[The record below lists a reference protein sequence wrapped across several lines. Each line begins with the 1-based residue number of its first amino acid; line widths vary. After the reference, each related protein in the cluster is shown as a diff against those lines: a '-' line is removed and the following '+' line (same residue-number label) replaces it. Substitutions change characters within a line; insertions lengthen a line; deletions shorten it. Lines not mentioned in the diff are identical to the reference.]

1 VSAAVTSKGPSVTG
15 GFWASLVAVMQKEF
29 VHLRRDRGALFLVFF
44 IPLVQLTLY
53 GAIDQT
59 VKDLPTVVVDHDRSR
74 FSRELMDELRATK
87 TFKVTLVTSNADEA
101 RSAIAAG
108 RVRVGI
114 EIPPD
119 FHDKRARGTGANIL
133 ALIDGSDSTV
143 SAQALAAVN
152 GIALTKNLE
161 AAEGRGVTGSDKV
174 EPALVAHPVILFNP
188 SGRTA
193 NYIIPGLV
201 AVILQLIGI
210 VQTAIAIVRER
221 EKGTLEQLLVTP
233 IDPLGL
239 MLGKVVPYLFVGV
252 GEVMLILVAMRF
264 GFGVPIR
271 GSIVFLFA
279 MCIIYLFALLS
290 LGLYISTVAKTQQSA
305 QGMAQLFFLPAIF
318 LSGYIFPA
326 AGLPWPLYWL
336 GRLMPVTHMI
346 EVMRGV
352 VLRQATPLELMP
364 SVLSLVAMSLVL
376 MTLTVR
382 RFRKVSL
389 A

>member
-1 VSAAVTSKGPSVTG
+1 MSTG
-15 GFWASLVAVMQKEF
+15 TFWSSFVAVLQKEF

-44 IPLVQLTLY
+44 LPLVQLTMY

-59 VKDLPTVVVDHDRSR
+59 VKDLPTVIVDHDRSR
-74 FSRELMDELRATK
+74 YSRELEDELRATK
-87 TFKVTLVTSNADEA
+87 TFKITLVTSSSDEA

-108 RVRVGI
+108 TVRVGV

-119 FHDKRARGTGANIL
+119 FHDKRARETGAHVL

-143 SAQALAAVN
+143 SAQALAAIN
-152 GIALTKNLE
+152 GIAFTKNLASAE
-161 AAEGRGVTGSDKV
+161 ARGATGSDSIG
-174 EPALVAHPVILFNP
+174 PMLSAHPVILFNP

-201 AVILQLIGI
+201 AVILQLVGI

-221 EKGTLEQLLVTP
+221 ERGTLEQLLVTP

-239 MLGKVVPYLFVGV
+239 MLGKVVPYLFVGI
-252 GEVMLILVAMRF
+252 GEVSMILVAMRF

-271 GSIVFLFA
+271 GSIVFLFV
-279 MCIIYLFALLS
+279 MCLIYLFALLS
-290 LGLYISTVAKTQQSA
+290 LGLYISTVARTQQAA

-326 AGLPWPLYWL
+326 AGLPLPLYWL

-346 EVMRGV
+346 EIMRGV
-352 VLRQATPLELMP
+352 VLRDATVLEMMP
-364 SVLSLVAMSLVL
+364 SVLALVAMAAVL
-376 MTLTVR
+376 MSLTVR

>member
-1 VSAAVTSKGPSVTG
+1 VTTG
-15 GFWASLVAVMQKEF
+15 SFWSSFVAVMQKEF
-29 VHLRRDRGALFLVFF
+29 VHLRRDRGALVMVFVL
-44 IPLVQLTLY
+44 PLVQLTLY

-59 VKDLPTVVVDHDRSR
+59 VKDLPTVIVDHDRSR
-74 FSRELMDELRATK
+74 YSRELEDELRATK
-87 TFKVTLVTSNADEA
+87 TFKVTLVTSSSEEA

-108 RVRVGI
+108 RVRVGV

-119 FHDKRARGTGANIL
+119 FHDRRARGNGANIL

-143 SAQALAAVN
+143 SAQALAAIN
-152 GIALTKNLE
+152 GIALTKNLA
-161 AAEGRGVTGSDKV
+161 AAEVPGTSGGDNRDPV
-174 EPALVAHPVILFNP
+174 LVAHPVILFNP

-201 AVILQLIGI
+201 AVILQLVGI

-239 MLGKVVPYLFVGV
+239 MMGKVIPYLFVGV
-252 GEVMLILVAMRF
+252 SEVMMILTVMRF
-264 GFGVPIR
+264 VFGVPIR
-271 GSIVFLFA
+271 GNIVFLFV

-290 LGLYISTVAKTQQSA
+290 LGLYISTVAKTQQAA
-305 QGMAQLFFLPAIF
+305 QGIAQLFFLPAIF

-346 EVMRGV
+346 EIMRGV
-352 VLRQATPLELMP
+352 VLREATPLELLP
-364 SVLSLVAMSLVL
+364 SVLALMAMSLVL

>member
-1 VSAAVTSKGPSVTG
+1 VTTG
-15 GFWASLVAVMQKEF
+15 SFWSSFVAVMQKEF
-29 VHLRRDRGALFLVFF
+29 LHLTRDRGAIFLVFLL
-44 IPLVQLTLY
+44 PLVQLTLY

-59 VKDLPTVVVDHDRSR
+59 VKDLPTVIVDHDRSR
-74 FSRELMDELRATK
+74 YSRELLDELQATK
-87 TFKVTLVTSNADEA
+87 TFKISLITSSSDEA

-108 RVRVGI
+108 RARVGV

-119 FHDKRARGTGANIL
+119 FHDRRARGTGGQIL

-143 SAQALAAVN
+143 SAQALAAIN
-152 GIALTKNLE
+152 GIAAAKNLE
-161 AAEGRGVTGSDKV
+161 AANARGTKDGASV
-174 EPALVAHPVILFNP
+174 EPLLSVHPAILFNP

-239 MLGKVVPYLFVGV
+239 MLGKVVPYLLVGV
-252 GEVMLILVAMRF
+252 FEVMMILFAMRF

-279 MCIIYLFALLS
+279 MCIVYLFALLS

-326 AGLPWPLYWL
+326 AGLPLPLYWL

-352 VLRQATPLELMP
+352 VLREATPLELMP
-364 SVLSLVAMSLVL
+364 NVLSLIAMSVVL
-376 MTLTVR
+376 MSLTVR
-382 RFRKVSL
+382 RFRMVSL

>member
-1 VSAAVTSKGPSVTG
+1 MSSR
-15 GFWASLVAVMQKEF
+15 GFLNSFVAVMQKEF

-44 IPLVQLTLY
+44 LPLVQLTLY

-59 VKDLPTVVVDHDRSR
+59 VKDLPTVIVDHDHSR
-74 FSRELMDELRATK
+74 YSRELLDEMRATK
-87 TFKVTLVTSNADEA
+87 TFKIALVTSSANEA

-108 RVRVGI
+108 RVRVGV

-119 FHDKRARGTGANIL
+119 FHERRAMGSGANIL
-133 ALIDGSDSTV
+133 VLIDGSDSTV
-143 SAQALAAVN
+143 SAQALAAIN
-152 GIALTKNLE
+152 GLAATKNLE
-161 AAEGRGVTGSDKV
+161 AAEARSTSGTVRLES
-174 EPALVAHPVILFNP
+174 ALSAHPVILFNP

-239 MLGKVVPYLFVGV
+239 MLGKVIPYLFVGV
-252 GEVMLILVAMRF
+252 GEVMIILFAMRF

-279 MCIIYLFALLS
+279 MCLVYLFALLS
-290 LGLYISTVAKTQQSA
+290 LGLYISTVARTQQQA

-346 EVMRGV
+346 EIMRGV
-352 VLRQATPLELMP
+352 VLREATALEMMP
-364 SVLSLVAMSLVL
+364 SVLALVAMSLAL

>member
-1 VSAAVTSKGPSVTG
+1 
-15 GFWASLVAVMQKEF
+15 
-29 VHLRRDRGALFLVFF
+29 LRRDRGALFLVFF
-44 IPLVQLTLY
+44 LPLVQLTLY

-59 VKDLPTVVVDHDRSR
+59 VKDLPTVIVDHDHSR
-74 FSRELMDELRATK
+74 YSRELLDEMRATK
-87 TFKVTLVTSNADEA
+87 TFKIAMVTSSADEA

-108 RVRVGI
+108 RVRVGV

-119 FHDKRARGTGANIL
+119 YHERRAEGAGANIL
-133 ALIDGSDSTV
+133 VLIDGSDSTV
-143 SAQALAAVN
+143 SAQALAAIN
-152 GIALTKNLE
+152 GLAATKNLE
-161 AAEGRGVTGSDKV
+161 AAETRSMSGTVKFASTLS
-174 EPALVAHPVILFNP
+174 AHPVILFNP

-279 MCIIYLFALLS
+279 MCLIYLFALLS
-290 LGLYISTVAKTQQSA
+290 LGLYISTVARTQQQA

-346 EVMRGV
+346 EIMRGV
-352 VLRQATPLELMP
+352 VLREATVLEMMP
-364 SVLSLVAMSLVL
+364 SVLALIAMSLVL

>member
-1 VSAAVTSKGPSVTG
+1 MSSR
-15 GFWASLVAVMQKEF
+15 GFWNSFVAVMQKEF

-44 IPLVQLTLY
+44 LPLVQLTLY

-59 VKDLPTVVVDHDRSR
+59 VKDLPTVIVDHDHSR
-74 FSRELMDELRATK
+74 YSRELLDEMRATK
-87 TFKVTLVTSNADEA
+87 TFKIAMVTSSADEA

-108 RVRVGI
+108 RVRVGV

-119 FHDKRARGTGANIL
+119 YHERRAEGAGANIL
-133 ALIDGSDSTV
+133 VLIDGSDSTV
-143 SAQALAAVN
+143 SAQALAAIN
-152 GIALTKNLE
+152 GLAATKNLE
-161 AAEGRGVTGSDKV
+161 AAETRSMSGTVKFASTLS
-174 EPALVAHPVILFNP
+174 AHPVILFNP

-279 MCIIYLFALLS
+279 MCLIYLFALLS
-290 LGLYISTVAKTQQSA
+290 LGLYISTVARTQQQA

-346 EVMRGV
+346 EIMRGV
-352 VLRQATPLELMP
+352 VLREATVLEMMP
-364 SVLSLVAMSLVL
+364 SVLALIAMSLVL

>member
-1 VSAAVTSKGPSVTG
+1 MTTG
-15 GFWASLVAVMQKEF
+15 SFWASFVAVMQKEF
-29 VHLRRDRGALFLVFF
+29 LHLTRDRGAIFLVFF
-44 IPLVQLTLY
+44 LPLVQLTLY

-59 VKDLPTVVVDHDRSR
+59 VRDLPTVIVDHDRSR
-74 FSRELMDELRATK
+74 YSRELLDELRATK
-87 TFKVTLVTSNADEA
+87 TFKISMITSNADEA

-108 RVRVGI
+108 RVRVGV

-119 FHDKRARGTGANIL
+119 FHDRLASGRGAQIL

-152 GIALTKNLE
+152 GIAATKNLQ
-161 AAEGRGVTGSDKV
+161 AANAKRTNEGANI
-174 EPALVAHPVILFNP
+174 EPLLSVHPAILFNP

-221 EKGTLEQLLVTP
+221 ERGTLEQLLVTP

-239 MLGKVVPYLFVGV
+239 MLGKVVPYLFVGI
-252 GEVMLILVAMRF
+252 GEVMLILFAMRF

-279 MCIIYLFALLS
+279 MCIVYLFALLS

-326 AGLPWPLYWL
+326 AGLPLPLYWL

-352 VLRQATPLELMP
+352 VLREATPLELMP
-364 SVLSLVAMSLVL
+364 NVLSLVAMSVVL
-376 MTLTVR
+376 MALTVR
-382 RFRKVSL
+382 RFRAVSL

>member
-1 VSAAVTSKGPSVTG
+1 MSSR
-15 GFWASLVAVMQKEF
+15 GFWNSFVAVMQKEF
-29 VHLRRDRGALFLVFF
+29 VHLRRDKGALFLVFF
-44 IPLVQLTLY
+44 LPLVQLTLY

-59 VKDLPTVVVDHDRSR
+59 VKDLPTVIVDHDHSR
-74 FSRELMDELRATK
+74 YSRELLDEMRATK
-87 TFKVTLVTSNADEA
+87 TFTIAMITSSADEA

-108 RVRVGI
+108 RVRVGV

-119 FHDKRARGTGANIL
+119 FHERRAEGSGANIL
-133 ALIDGSDSTV
+133 VLIDGSDSTV
-143 SAQALAAVN
+143 SAQALAAIN
-152 GIALTKNLE
+152 GLAATKNLE
-161 AAEGRGVTGSDKV
+161 AAEARSMSGTVRS
-174 EPALVAHPVILFNP
+174 ESALLAHPVILFNP

-252 GEVMLILVAMRF
+252 GEVMLILFAMRF

-279 MCIIYLFALLS
+279 MCLVYLFALLS
-290 LGLYISTVAKTQQSA
+290 LGLYISTVARTQQQA

-346 EVMRGV
+346 EIMRGV
-352 VLRQATPLELMP
+352 VLREATVLEMMP
-364 SVLSLVAMSLVL
+364 SVLALAAMSLVL

>member
-1 VSAAVTSKGPSVTG
+1 MSSR
-15 GFWASLVAVMQKEF
+15 GFWNSFVAVMQKEF
-29 VHLRRDRGALFLVFF
+29 VHLRRDKGALFLVVFL
-44 IPLVQLTLY
+44 PLVQLTLY

-59 VKDLPTVVVDHDRSR
+59 VKDLPTVIVDHDHSR
-74 FSRELMDELRATK
+74 YSRELLDELRATK
-87 TFKVTLVTSNADEA
+87 TFKIAMVTSSSDEA

-108 RVRVGI
+108 RVRVGV

-119 FHDKRARGTGANIL
+119 FHERRAEGSGANVL
-133 ALIDGSDSTV
+133 VLIDGSDSTV
-143 SAQALAAVN
+143 SAQALAAIN
-152 GIALTKNLE
+152 GLAATKNLE
-161 AAEGRGVTGSDKV
+161 AAEARSMTGTVKLERVLS
-174 EPALVAHPVILFNP
+174 AHPVILFNP

-221 EKGTLEQLLVTP
+221 ERGTLEQLLVTP

-252 GEVMLILVAMRF
+252 GEVMLILFAMRF

-279 MCIIYLFALLS
+279 MCIVYLFALLS
-290 LGLYISTVAKTQQSA
+290 LGLYISTVARTQQQA

-346 EVMRGV
+346 EIMRGV
-352 VLRQATPLELMP
+352 VLREATALEMMP
-364 SVLSLVAMSLVL
+364 SVLALVAMSLVL

>member
-1 VSAAVTSKGPSVTG
+1 MSSR
-15 GFWASLVAVMQKEF
+15 GFWNSFVAVMQKEF
-29 VHLRRDRGALFLVFF
+29 VHLRRDKGALFLVFF
-44 IPLVQLTLY
+44 LPLVQLTLY

-59 VKDLPTVVVDHDRSR
+59 VKDLPTVIVDHDHSR
-74 FSRELMDELRATK
+74 YSRELLDEMRATK
-87 TFKVTLVTSNADEA
+87 TFKITFITSSADEA

-108 RVRVGI
+108 RVRVGV

-119 FHDKRARGTGANIL
+119 FHERRAEGSGANIL
-133 ALIDGSDSTV
+133 VLIDGSDSTV
-143 SAQALAAVN
+143 SAQALAAIN
-152 GIALTKNLE
+152 GLAATKNLE
-161 AAEGRGVTGSDKV
+161 AAEARSMSGTVKLES
-174 EPALVAHPVILFNP
+174 ALLAHPVILFNP

-221 EKGTLEQLLVTP
+221 ERGTLEQLLVTP

-252 GEVMLILVAMRF
+252 GEVMLILFAMRF

-279 MCIIYLFALLS
+279 MCLIYLFALLS
-290 LGLYISTVAKTQQSA
+290 LGLYISTVARTQQQA

-346 EVMRGV
+346 EIMRGV
-352 VLRQATPLELMP
+352 VLREATALEMMP
-364 SVLSLVAMSLVL
+364 SVLSLIAMSLVL

>member
-1 VSAAVTSKGPSVTG
+1 MNG
-15 GFWASLVAVMQKEF
+15 GFSGFWTSFVAVLQKEF
-29 VHLRRDRGALFLVFF
+29 VHLRRDRGSLLLVFV

-59 VKDLPTVVVDHDRSR
+59 VRDLPTAIVDHDRSR
-74 FSRELMDELRATK
+74 YSRELLDELRATK
-87 TFKVTLVTSNADEA
+87 TFKVTMVTSSSDEA

-108 RVRVGI
+108 RARVGV

-119 FHDKRARGTGANIL
+119 FHDLRARGEGAHIL

-143 SAQALAAVN
+143 SAQALAAIN
-152 GIALTKNLE
+152 GIAAAKSLE
-161 AAEGRGVTGSDKV
+161 AANARSSTGSVRV
-174 EPALVAHPVILFNP
+174 EPILSAHPVILFNP

-193 NYIIPGLV
+193 NFIIPGLI
-201 AVILQLIGI
+201 AIILQLIGI
-210 VQTAIAIVRER
+210 VQTAIAIVKER

-252 GEVMLILVAMRF
+252 GEVCLILAAMRF

-271 GSIVFLFA
+271 GSIVFLFV

-290 LGLYISTVAKTQQSA
+290 LGLYISTVAKTQQAA

-326 AGLPWPLYWL
+326 AGLPLPLYWL

-352 VLRQATPLELMP
+352 VLREATPLELWP
-364 SVLSLVAMSLVL
+364 SVASLVVMSVVL

-389 A
+389 F

>member
-1 VSAAVTSKGPSVTG
+1 VTTG
-15 GFWASLVAVMQKEF
+15 GFWSSFVAVMQKEF
-29 VHLRRDRGALFLVFF
+29 VHLRRDRSAIIMVFVL
-44 IPLVQLTLY
+44 PLVQLTLY

-59 VKDLPTVVVDHDRSR
+59 VRDLPTVIVDRDHSR
-74 FSRELMDELRATK
+74 YSRELLDELRATR
-87 TFKVTLVTSNADEA
+87 TFKVTMITSSSEEA
-101 RSAIAAG
+101 KSAIAAG
-108 RVRVGI
+108 RARVGV

-119 FHDKRARGTGANIL
+119 FHDRRSRGTGAHIL

-143 SAQALAAVN
+143 SSQALAAIN
-152 GIALTKNLE
+152 GIAATKNLE
-161 AAEGRGVTGSDKV
+161 AADARGADGSVKS
-174 EPALVAHPVILFNP
+174 EPLLSVHPAILFNP

-193 NYIIPGLV
+193 NFIIPGLV

-221 EKGTLEQLLVTP
+221 ERGTLEQLLVTP

-252 GEVMLILVAMRF
+252 GEVMLILFVMRF

-279 MCIIYLFALLS
+279 MCLVYLFALLS
-290 LGLYISTVAKTQQSA
+290 LGLYISTVAKTQQAA

-326 AGLPWPLYWL
+326 AGLPLPLYWL

-352 VLRQATPLELMP
+352 VLREATPLELLP
-364 SVLSLVAMSLVL
+364 NVLSLVAMSIVL
-376 MTLTVR
+376 MALTVR
-382 RFRKVSL
+382 RFRRVSL

>member
-1 VSAAVTSKGPSVTG
+1 MTGAADTG
-15 GFWASLVAVMQKEF
+15 SFWSSFVAVAQKEF
-29 VHLRRDRGALFLVFF
+29 VHLRRDRSSLFLVFF
-44 IPLVQLTLY
+44 IPLMQLALY

-59 VKDLPTVVVDHDRSR
+59 VKDLPTVIVDHDRSR
-74 FSRELMDELRATK
+74 YSRELLDELRATK
-87 TFKVTLVTSNADEA
+87 TFKITMVTDSSVEA

-108 RVRVGI
+108 RVRVGV

-119 FHDKRARGTGANIL
+119 FHDRRARGTGANVL

-143 SAQALAAVN
+143 SQQALAAIN
-152 GIALTKNLE
+152 GIAFTKNLE
-161 AAEGRGVTGSDKV
+161 SAETAGESGSERTV
-174 EPALVAHPVILFNP
+174 SALVAHPVILFNP

-210 VQTAIAIVRER
+210 VQTAIAIVKER

-252 GEVMLILVAMRF
+252 GEVMLILLAMRF

-271 GSIVFLFA
+271 GSIVFLFV

-326 AGLPWPLYWL
+326 AGLPLPLYWL
-336 GRLMPVTHMI
+336 GRMMPVTHMI
-346 EVMRGV
+346 EIMRGV
-352 VLRQATPLELMP
+352 VLREATPLELMP
-364 SVLSLVAMSLVL
+364 SVLALVAMSLVL